1 MKHYYHLMTM
11 WQNVNAEIDAEIKE
25 KKITILLF
33 MVYLT
38 LIMEVLK
45 LILKMTLKY
54 ITVKKLQKSK
64 NMGWKSSLKNL
75 RKYRGCRK
83 R

>member
-1 MKHYYHLMTM
+1 MTM
-11 WQNVNAEIDAEIKE
+11 WKNANAKNEAEIKE

-38 LIMEVLK
+38 LIMEVMK
-45 LILKMTLKY
+45 LILMKMTLKY
-54 ITVKKLQKSK
+54 ITVTKLQKLK